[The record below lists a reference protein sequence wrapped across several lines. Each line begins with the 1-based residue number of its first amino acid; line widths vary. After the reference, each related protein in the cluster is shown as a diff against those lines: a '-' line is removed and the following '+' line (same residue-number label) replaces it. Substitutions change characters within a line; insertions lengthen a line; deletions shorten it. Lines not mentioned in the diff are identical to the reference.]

1 MNLGLVVP
9 ILQPRPA
16 QYKKLV
22 RVVTLVDAVLVI
34 DIRPEAF
41 EFNLRE
47 TSVIAELSKHLISV
61 QLP

>member
-41 EFNLRE
+41 ELKKVSDN
-47 TSVIAELSKHLISV
+47 SY
-61 QLP
+61 